1 MPPAASYA
9 IALGYFPQLLGFV
22 YLLAFVSLLVQVKG
36 PYGAQGILPIH
47 EYTAGLER
55 CPVRIMGYN

>member
-36 PYGAQGILPIH
+36 LYGAQGILAH
-47 EYTAGLER
+47 T
-55 CPVRIMGYN
+55 RIYSRIGALPREDYGV

>member
-36 PYGAQGILPIH
+36 P
-47 EYTAGLER
+47 
-55 CPVRIMGYN
+55 